1 MSTPSL
7 KKIHSGKN
15 KRDLLS
21 YNQRRAKRMNNQLL
35 RKEKR
40 QKRKEKKMNNLQTE
54 RNKSSKFPSIFN
66 FYSIN

>member
-1 MSTPSL
+1 MQTLSL
-7 KKIHSGKN
+7 KRIHNGKN

-21 YNQRRAKRMNNQLL
+21 YNQRRAKRMNNQLP

-40 QKRKEKKMNNLQTE
+40 PKRKDKRMNKLQTE
-54 RNKSSKFPSIFN
+54 RNKNSKFPSIFN